1 MISQRYHLSIEK
13 SKKKEN
19 NYCLLYPLYSSSQS
33 ALGISLQVTVPRNR
47 WNVCNAF
54 LSAKQE
60 KLRITETYINFGT
73 DFISMAKLSPSR
85 QKAIV
90 RKYSVNLKF
99 LMMFTSICVIV
110 FTLPKQAKFSYDIEK
125 GRIWNQKELIS
136 PYNFAILKTQE
147 EIENDEKTAI
157 TSITPIYQ
165 FDDQVAGHELD
176 GFKNDLEIKWH
187 NAGIAT
193 REKPKYESLA
203 YNLLKDIYN
212 KGVISLNSKYQQSTE
227 NYPITIL
234 NKNVARDK
242 NTADLYTK
250 EKALAYC
257 NEVLSEQKGLNKT
270 FLLDLIGSRLQPN
283 LTYDNKLTARLEQ
296 EAVDGLS
303 TTRGMVQKGDVIVA
317 KGSVVSDLVYQKL
330 QSYKKAFEDNAR
342 INGDRR
348 LVLLGQFLLVAIAIT
363 LLMVFLYLFRKD
375 IYADN
380 RLVSLI
386 LLVVTTMLF
395 TLSMA
400 IKLQLPNLYYI
411 PYCIVPL
418 IIRILFDTR
427 LALNIHL
434 LVVLIAGFFVPN
446 SFEFAYF
453 EITAG
458 MVSIYSIKNLI
469 RREQFLISAMIITL
483 TYFASFLGISFIRE
497 GSFSSIDWMDFLP
510 FVVSVLLTLLA
521 YPLIYIFEKIF
532 AITSDITLIEL
543 TNTNAPL
550 LREMAFS
557 APGTFQ
563 HSLQVANLAE
573 NAIYSIGGNALLVRA
588 GALYHDIG
596 KLENPLYFI
605 ENQFGF
611 NPHDK
616 LSYQE
621 SAQIIIRHVG
631 KGIEM
636 AHKANLPEIVVDF
649 IRTHHGDTRVDYFYQ
664 SFLKNFPEKLVD
676 ENVFRYPGPIPF
688 SKEGG
693 VLMLAD
699 SVEAASR
706 SLKEPDELSIGN
718 LVDRIV
724 KYKLDQNQLKD
735 SNITLKDIETIKT
748 IFKRMLMSIYH
759 VRIDY

>member
-1 MISQRYHLSIEK
+1 
-13 SKKKEN
+13 
-19 NYCLLYPLYSSSQS
+19 
-33 ALGISLQVTVPRNR
+33 
-47 WNVCNAF
+47 
-54 LSAKQE
+54 
-60 KLRITETYINFGT
+60 
-73 DFISMAKLSPSR
+73 MAKLSPSR

-90 RKYSVNLKF
+90 RKYSTNLKF

-136 PYNFAILKTQE
+136 PYNFAILKTQQ
-147 EIENDEKTAI
+147 EIESDEKTALA
-157 TSITPIYQ
+157 SIPPIYQ
-165 FDDQVAGHELD
+165 FDDQVATHELD
-176 GFKNDLEIKWH
+176 GFKSDLEIKWH
-187 NAGIAT
+187 NAGINI
-193 REKPKYESLA
+193 REKPKYESLG
-203 YNLLKDIYN
+203 YDLLKAIYD
-212 KGVISLNSKYQQSTE
+212 KGTISLNSKYQQTTE
-227 NYPITIL
+227 NYPITVL
-234 NKNVARDK
+234 NKNVATDK

-257 NEVLSEQKGLNKT
+257 SQVLSEQKSLNKD
-270 FLLDLIGSRLQPN
+270 FLLDLIGSRIQPN

-296 EAVDGLS
+296 EAIDGLS

-330 QSYKKAFEDNAR
+330 QSFKKAFEDNAR
-342 INGDRR
+342 INGDHR

-386 LLVVTTMLF
+386 LLVVTAMLF

-469 RREQFLISAMIITL
+469 RREQFLISALIITL

-605 ENQFGF
+605 ENQSGF

-621 SAQIIIRHVG
+621 SAQIIIRHVS

-636 AHKANLPEIVVDF
+636 AHKADLPEIVVDF

-664 SFLKNFPEKLVD
+664 SFLKNFPEKLID
-676 ENVFRYPGPIPF
+676 ENTFRYPGPVPF

-706 SLKEPDELSIGN
+706 SLKEPDELSISN

>member
-1 MISQRYHLSIEK
+1 
-13 SKKKEN
+13 
-19 NYCLLYPLYSSSQS
+19 
-33 ALGISLQVTVPRNR
+33 
-47 WNVCNAF
+47 
-54 LSAKQE
+54 
-60 KLRITETYINFGT
+60 
-73 DFISMAKLSPSR
+73 MAKLSSTR
-85 QKAIV
+85 QKALL
-90 RKYSVNLKF
+90 RKYSRNLKF
-99 LMMFTSICVIV
+99 LMMLVSICVIV

-136 PYNFAILKTQE
+136 PYNFAILKTDQ
-147 EIENDEKTAI
+147 EIENDKKTALA
-157 TSITPIYQ
+157 SVTPIYQ
-165 FDDQVAGHELD
+165 FDDEVSDHELD
-176 GFKNDLEIKWH
+176 GFKSDLDIKWH
-187 NAGIAT
+187 GAGIND
-193 REKPKYESLA
+193 RQKNKYVTA
-203 YNLLKDIYN
+203 GYNLLKEIYD
-212 KGVISLNSKYQQSTE
+212 KGVLKLNPKYQQSAE
-227 NYPITIL
+227 NYSITVL
-234 NKNVARDK
+234 NTNIATDK
-242 NTADLYTK
+242 NTADLFTK
-250 EKALAYC
+250 EKALTYC
-257 NEVLSEQKGLNKT
+257 DKVLSARDDVDKD
-270 FLLDLIGSRLQPN
+270 FLMDVIRNRIQPN
-283 LTYDNKLTARLEQ
+283 LNYDNKLTSRLEK
-296 EAVDGLS
+296 EVVEGLS
-303 TTRGMVQKGDVIVA
+303 TTRGMVQKGEVIVA
-317 KGSVVSDLVYQKL
+317 KGSVVSDEVYQKL
-330 QSYKKAFEDNAR
+330 QSFKKAFEDNAR
-342 INGDRR
+342 INGDHR
-348 LVLLGQFLLVAIAIT
+348 LVLLGQVLLVGIAIT
-363 LLMVFLYLFRKD
+363 LLMVFLYLFRRD
-375 IYADN
+375 IYDDN

-386 LLVVTTMLF
+386 LLVITAMLF

-411 PYCIVPL
+411 PYCIVPI

-434 LVVLIAGFFVPN
+434 LVVLMAGFFVPN

-458 MVSIYSIKNLI
+458 MVAIYSIKNLI
-469 RREQFLISAMIITL
+469 RREQFLISALIITL
-483 TYFASFLGISFIRE
+483 TYFVAFLGISFIKE

-550 LREMAFS
+550 LRQMAFT

-573 NAIYSIGGNALLVRA
+573 NAIYTIGGNALLVRA

-596 KLENPLYFI
+596 KIENPLYFI
-605 ENQFGF
+605 ENQSSGF

-616 LSYQE
+616 LPYQE
-621 SAQIIIRHVG
+621 SAQIIIRHVS

-636 AHKANLPEIVVDF
+636 ARKADLPEIIIDF

-664 SFLKNFPEKLVD
+664 SFLKNFPEKLID
-676 ENVFRYPGPIPF
+676 ENTFRYPGPIPF

-706 SLKEPDELSIGN
+706 SLKEPDELSISN

-735 SNITLKDIETIKT
+735 SNITLKDLETIKT

>member
-1 MISQRYHLSIEK
+1 
-13 SKKKEN
+13 
-19 NYCLLYPLYSSSQS
+19 
-33 ALGISLQVTVPRNR
+33 
-47 WNVCNAF
+47 
-54 LSAKQE
+54 
-60 KLRITETYINFGT
+60 
-73 DFISMAKLSPSR
+73 MAKLSSSR
-85 QKAIV
+85 QKALF
-90 RKYSVNLKF
+90 RKYSRNVKF
-99 LMMFTSICVIV
+99 LMMLASICVIV

-125 GRIWNQKELIS
+125 GRIWNQKDLIS
-136 PYNFAILKTQE
+136 PYNFAILKTQQ
-147 EIENDEKTAI
+147 EIESDQKIALA
-157 TSITPIYQ
+157 SITPIYQ
-165 FDDQVAGHELD
+165 ADPDMPEHQLE
-176 GFKNDLEIKWH
+176 GFKNDFEIKWH
-187 NAGIAT
+187 GAGIPDNKKA
-193 REKPKYESLA
+193 KYASTG
-203 YNLLKDIYN
+203 YNLLKSIYD
-212 KGVISLNSKYQQSTE
+212 KGVLTLNPKYQQNAE
-227 NYPITIL
+227 NYQVTIL
-234 NKNVARDK
+234 TYNLATDK
-242 NTADLYTK
+242 NTADIFTK
-250 EKALAYC
+250 QKALNYC
-257 NEVLSEQKGLNKT
+257 DQFLSAHKDLDKA
-270 FLLDLIGSRLQPN
+270 FLLDLVSNRLQPN
-283 LTYDNKLTARLEQ
+283 LTYDNKLTSRLEK
-296 EAVDGLS
+296 EVVENLS
-303 TTRGMVQKGDVIVA
+303 TTRGMVQKGEVIIA
-317 KGSVVSDLVYQKL
+317 KGSVVSDEAYQKL

-348 LVLLGQFLLVAIAIT
+348 LVLLGQVLLVGIAIT
-363 LLMVFLYLFRKD
+363 LLIVFLYLFRKD

-386 LLVVTTMLF
+386 LLVITAMLF
-395 TLSMA
+395 TLSIA

-411 PYCIVPL
+411 PYCIVPI

-469 RREQFLISAMIITL
+469 RREQFLISALIITF
-483 TYFASFLGISFIRE
+483 TYFVSFLGISFIRE
-497 GSFSSIDWMDFLP
+497 GSIRSIDWMDFLP

-550 LREMAFS
+550 LREMAFT

-596 KLENPLYFI
+596 KMENPLFFI
-605 ENQFGF
+605 ENQTSGF

-616 LSYQE
+616 LPYQE
-621 SAQIIIRHVG
+621 SAQIIIRHVS

-636 AHKANLPEIVVDF
+636 ARKANLPEIVINF

-664 SFLKNFPEKLVD
+664 SFLKNFPEKFID
-676 ENVFRYPGPIPF
+676 ENTFRYPGPIPF

-706 SLKEPDELSIGN
+706 ALKEPDEQSISN

-735 SNITLKDIETIKT
+735 SDITLKDIETIKT
-748 IFKRMLMSIYH
+748 IFKKMLMSIYH
-759 VRIDY
+759 VRVDY